1 MELLGRLT
9 LPDDR
14 AYPVSSNL
22 ARVRASELAAAE
34 AAADAAHAAKTDRA
48 YNIIQLKDRPRIASL
63 PFPSSVDP
71 SEAAQQLTRSVKASL
86 SDILFFCD
94 ERFEGLDSAEW
105 VPGWERPLQRAF
117 ERAIT
122 PDKPTTAHFTTLVL
136 DFFHQV
142 GRSLKN
148 GATGPEAFAVLL
160 RMLSTQFDSADTGES
175 YTKLHTFGV
184 PNGTPFCDFSREFRV
199 IVSAATGTERVLAPG
214 AEVVLEVV
222 RLSVNAQFPTLMPTL

>member
-1 MELLGRLT
+1 SSDGNSTGKAVPEVTKTKKRQVVPSLAEVASSVELLGRLT

-14 AYPVSSNL
+14 AHPVSSNL
-22 ARVRASELAAAE
+22 ARARASELATAE

-86 SDILFFCD
+86 SDILLFCD

-117 ERAIT
+117 
-122 PDKPTTAHFTTLVL
+122 
-136 DFFHQV
+136 
-142 GRSLKN
+142 
-148 GATGPEAFAVLL
+148 
-160 RMLSTQFDSADTGES
+160 
-175 YTKLHTFGV
+175 
-184 PNGTPFCDFSREFRV
+184 
-199 IVSAATGTERVLAPG
+199 
-214 AEVVLEVV
+214 
-222 RLSVNAQFPTLMPTL
+222 